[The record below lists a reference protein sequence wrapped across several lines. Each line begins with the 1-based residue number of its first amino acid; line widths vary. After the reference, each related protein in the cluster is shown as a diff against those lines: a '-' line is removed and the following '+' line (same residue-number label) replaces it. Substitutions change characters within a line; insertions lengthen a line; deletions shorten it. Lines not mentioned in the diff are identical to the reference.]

1 MKNKII
7 QLNFPPEVIK
17 EQADKMLSAALADE
31 TIDKMQKALVQDYH
45 TLISLAISTLKKKE
59 K

>member
-1 MKNKII
+1 MENKTI

-17 EQADKMLSAALADE
+17 EQADKMLSKALTDE
-31 TIDKMQKALVQDYH
+31 ATDKMEKALVQDFH
-45 TLISLAISTLKKKE
+45 TLISLAISFLKKKE